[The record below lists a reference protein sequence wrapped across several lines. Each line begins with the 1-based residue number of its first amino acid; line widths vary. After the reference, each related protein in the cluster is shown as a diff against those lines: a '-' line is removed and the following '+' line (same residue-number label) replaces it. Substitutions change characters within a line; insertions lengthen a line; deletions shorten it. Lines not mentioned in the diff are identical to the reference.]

1 MAQYIKK
8 EIVDLNG
15 SGSTKAYYKLKTWRK
30 LDFDEFVERCQS
42 INKVYSKGLLKGVLI
57 AFSEHL
63 AYEISN
69 GYSVKIDGLG
79 VFTAKLGVRKDKE
92 MDGFEEGTS
101 KRNAKSIEVKGV
113 SFKAD
118 KDLIREIDRNCDLER
133 GGEERLRK
141 SKLSREARIERARRF
156 LKKNKYMHVNEYASL
171 TGLAYSTA
179 ARELSNVASD
189 PSTGIISQGRKSSK
203 LYLLAETDDI

>member
-203 LYLLAETDDI
+203 LYLLAETE